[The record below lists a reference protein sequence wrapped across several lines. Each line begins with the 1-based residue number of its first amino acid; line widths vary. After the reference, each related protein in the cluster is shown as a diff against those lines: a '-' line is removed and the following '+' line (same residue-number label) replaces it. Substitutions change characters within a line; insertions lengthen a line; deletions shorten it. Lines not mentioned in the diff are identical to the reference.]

1 MLKRDF
7 IMVQIEE
14 LGKAIA
20 QLIFNR
26 NKGNTDKENPEI
38 IDNIYHSL
46 KTDLTFLLNHTP
58 KEIENELNQDD
69 GCGLQRMELT
79 AKVLIE
85 ESYLSSVPIP
95 ILNKAQELLYYL
107 QIHDNT
113 YSIERMMLLQEIEH
127 EINRLS

>member
-1 MLKRDF
+1 
-7 IMVQIEE
+7 MVQIEE

-20 QLIFNR
+20 QLVFNR
-26 NKGNTDKENPEI
+26 KNGNTDKENPEI

-46 KTDLTFLLNHTP
+46 KTDLSFLLSHTP
-58 KEIENELNQDD
+58 EEIENELNQED
-69 GCGLQRMELT
+69 GFGLMRMELT

-85 ESYLSSVPIP
+85 ESYLSSIPIP
-95 ILNKAQELLYYL
+95 LLNKAQELLYYM